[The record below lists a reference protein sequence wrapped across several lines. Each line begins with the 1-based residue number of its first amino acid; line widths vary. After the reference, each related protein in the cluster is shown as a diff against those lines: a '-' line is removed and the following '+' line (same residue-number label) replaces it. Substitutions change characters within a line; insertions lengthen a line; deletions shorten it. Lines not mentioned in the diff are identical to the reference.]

1 MPHNKIKMTAPEEA
15 LEKLVLLYDNSDSRA
30 LLCDFD
36 GTLAPIIDDP
46 ELARPPDRI
55 CSALAN
61 LGQHLEV
68 VGIISG
74 RELEFLD
81 QVFSPYSGG
90 GSHIK
95 LFGLYGAQSND
106 KQFSDLLNPKWMNDE
121 LEQKLLE
128 FISPLLDKIEIETK
142 KTGIVLH
149 YRLNPS
155 VAKDVLIL
163 AEQAA
168 KEFHLQLTPGKKVIE
183 LTIDNQIT
191 KATVVDYMRSYLD
204 SICYIG
210 DDYGDILAIDT
221 VNKKVKNGLSIA
233 VFSEEMPDEL
243 LYMSQLIL
251 PNTSAVHELIY
262 LLVDA
267 LEKR

>member
-1 MPHNKIKMTAPEEA
+1 MSRHKLKKNSPEEA
-15 LEKLVLLYDNSDSRA
+15 LEKLLLLYSNSNSRA

-36 GTLAPIIDDP
+36 GTLAPIIDNP
-46 ELARPPDRI
+46 ELARPPEQL
-55 CSALAN
+55 CSALAG
-61 LGQHLEV
+61 LSKHLEV

-81 QVFSPYSGG
+81 QIFSPYSDERNP
-90 GSHIK
+90 IK

-106 KQFSDLLNPKWMNDE
+106 KKFSDLLNPKWMDDE
-121 LEQKLLE
+121 LEKELLK
-128 FISPLLDKIEIETK
+128 FISPILDEIEVEIK

-155 VAKDVLIL
+155 VARDVLLL

-168 KEFHLQLTPGKKVIE
+168 HEFRLKLAPGKKVIE
-183 LTIDNQIT
+183 LTIDNQIN
-191 KATVVDYMRSYLD
+191 KATVVDYMQNYLD
-204 SICYIG
+204 TICYIG
-210 DDYGDILAIDT
+210 DDYGDISAIDT
-221 VNKKVKNGLSIA
+221 VNRKVKNGLSIV

-251 PNTSAVHELIY
+251 PDTSAVHELIY
-262 LLVDA
+262 LLLDG
-267 LEKR
+267 LEKQ